1 MHVEQYTEDNHTAV
15 ISISYTNLEAV
26 TFYIT
31 CILISTYIGYSIEY
45 MLYPTYDRFIQFKP
59 DTYYN
64 ITYNYPPPSPNKAL
78 DSPLQHT
85 CAQVYNLT

>member
-64 ITYNYPPPSPNKAL
+64 ITYNYPPPRQTRHL
-78 DSPLQHT
+78 IPLTAHM
-85 CAQVYNLT
+85 CAGI